1 MDQDGDAVI
10 FTCNDH
16 HLKTFKK
23 MEGYRKDSKLC
34 DIILVV
40 GEKRIKAHRLV
51 LAAFSDYFSALFT
64 GELCEKGQSVV
75 HLTDMDPQAV
85 EDLVQYAY
93 TSHIEIRVDNVENLL
108 SVSCILQIDEVKE
121 ACSEFMKHQ
130 LHPSNCLGIRAF
142 ADGHGCSELYKI
154 ADAFTKE
161 RFVDVVKNQEFVL
174 LSSECVARLLSSD
187 DLNVSS
193 ESQIFDA
200 LCMWAEYD
208 KESRKKVLPRLLGL
222 VRLPLL
228 APEFLVDK
236 VEMSSLFRDISSCRE
251 LIIEAM
257 KYQLLP
263 KRRFQLQNSRTTPRK
278 STVGKLYVV
287 GGMDS
292 SKGAIQI
299 EHYDPRK
306 NQWSVVSPMVT
317 RRLQFDV
324 AVVGGNL
331 YVVGG
336 RDGLKTLN
344 TVECYNPRT
353 KQWSPVPSMSTH
365 RHGLGVATLNGP
377 LYAVGGHDGWSY
389 LSTVERFD
397 PDTKQW
403 SFVTPM
409 TTARSTV
416 GVAILNGRLYAV
428 GGRDGSSCLNS
439 VERYDP
445 HTNKW
450 SVTCPMLKRRGGVG
464 VAVLDNF
471 LYALGGHDAPASQ
484 DCSRQFDSVERYNPN
499 TDQWTMVAPM
509 INCRDAVG
517 AACLGDRLY
526 AIGGYDGSKYLSAVE
541 SYDPEKNKWEEV
553 ASLNSGRAAACVVSV
568 SSDPVAG

>member
-1 MDQDGDAVI
+1 
-10 FTCNDH
+10 
-16 HLKTFKK
+16 
-23 MEGYRKDSKLC
+23 
-34 DIILVV
+34 
-40 GEKRIKAHRLV
+40 
-51 LAAFSDYFSALFT
+51 
-64 GELCEKGQSVV
+64 
-75 HLTDMDPQAV
+75 
-85 EDLVQYAY
+85 
-93 TSHIEIRVDNVENLL
+93 
-108 SVSCILQIDEVKE
+108 
-121 ACSEFMKHQ
+121 MK
-130 LHPSNCLGIRAF
+130 S
-142 ADGHGCSELYKI
+142 
-154 ADAFTKE
+154 
-161 RFVDVVKNQEFVL
+161 QEFVL
-174 LSSECVARLLSSD
+174 LSAECVAQLLSSD
-187 DLNVSS
+187 ELNVTS

-200 LCMWAEYD
+200 LEKWAEHD
-208 KESRKKVLPRLLGL
+208 EEHRKKFLARLLGL

-228 APEFLVDK
+228 ESDFLVDR
-236 VEMSSLFRDISSCRE
+236 VEMSPLFRDIGPCRE

-263 KRRFQLQNSRTTPRK
+263 KRRFQLQNSRTTPRR
-278 STVGKLYVV
+278 STVGKLFVV

-299 EHYDPRK
+299 EQYDPRK

-324 AVVGGNL
+324 AVLNGSL

-353 KQWSPVPSMSTH
+353 RQWSPVPSMSTH
-365 RHGLGVATLNGP
+365 RHGLGVATLSGP

-397 PDTKQW
+397 PETKQW
-403 SFVTPM
+403 NFIAPM

-416 GVAILNGRLYAV
+416 GVAVLNGRLYAV
-428 GGRDGSSCLNS
+428 GGRDGSACLNS
-439 VERYDP
+439 VESYDP

-450 SVTCPMLKRRGGVG
+450 TVNCPMLKRRGGVG

-471 LYALGGHDAPASQ
+471 LYAMGGHDAPASQ

-541 SYDPEKNKWEEV
+541 CYDPEKNKWEEV
-553 ASLNSGRAAACVVSV
+553 ASLNCGRAAACVVAVPSN
-568 SSDPVAG
+568 ANQ

>member
-1 MDQDGDAVI
+1 M
-10 FTCNDH
+10 FTSNDH
-16 HLKTFKK
+16 LARTFKK
-23 MEGYRKDSKLC
+23 MNDFRKSSQLC
-34 DIILVV
+34 DIVLVV
-40 GEKRIKAHRLV
+40 GDKRIKAHRLV
-51 LAAFSDYFSALFT
+51 LAAFSDYFSAMFT
-64 GELCEKGQSVV
+64 GDLSENGQAEVN
-75 HLTDMDPQAV
+75 LTDLDPQAV
-85 EDLVQYAY
+85 EALIQYAY

-108 SVSCILQIDEVKE
+108 SVSCILQIDEVKD

-130 LHPSNCLGIRAF
+130 LHPSNCLGIRSF
-142 ADGHGCSELYKI
+142 AEGHGCNELYKI

-161 RFVDVVKNQEFVL
+161 RFVDVVKSQEFVFL
-174 LSSECVARLLSSD
+174 NAECVGQLLKSE
-187 DLNVSS
+187 DLNVTS
-193 ESQIFDA
+193 ESQIFEA
-200 LCMWAEYD
+200 LCVWAEHD
-208 KESRKKVLPRLLGL
+208 EQSRKRYLAKLLGF

-228 APEFLVDK
+228 TPEFLVDK
-236 VEMSSLFRDISSCRE
+236 VEMSSLFRDMSPCRE

-263 KRRFQLQNSRTTPRK
+263 KRRFQLQNSRTTPRR

-306 NQWSVVSPMVT
+306 NQWSVVAPMVT

-331 YVVGG
+331 YIVGG

-344 TVECYNPRT
+344 TVECYNPKT

-365 RHGLGVATLNGP
+365 RHGLGVATLDGP

-397 PDTKQW
+397 PATKQW
-403 SFVTPM
+403 SFVAPM

-416 GVAILNGRLYAV
+416 GVAVLNGRLYAV
-428 GGRDGSSCLNS
+428 GGRDGSACLSS
-439 VERYDP
+439 VECYDP

-450 SVTCPMLKRRGGVG
+450 TVTCPMIKRRGGVG

-471 LYALGGHDAPASQ
+471 LYAMGGHDAPASQ

-517 AACLGDRLY
+517 ATCLGDKLY
-526 AIGGYDGSKYLSAVE
+526 AIGGYDGTKYLSAVE

-568 SSDPVAG
+568 PSCSVAK

>member
-1 MDQDGDAVI
+1 M
-10 FTCNDH
+10 ND
-16 HLKTFKK
+16 F
-23 MEGYRKDSKLC
+23 RKSSQLC
-34 DIILVV
+34 DIVLVV
-40 GEKRIKAHRLV
+40 GDKRIKAHRLV
-51 LAAFSDYFSALFT
+51 LAAFSDYFSAMFT
-64 GELCEKGQSVV
+64 GDLSENGQAEVN
-75 HLTDMDPQAV
+75 LTDLDPQAV
-85 EDLVQYAY
+85 EALIQYAY

-108 SVSCILQIDEVKE
+108 SVSCILQIDEVKD

-130 LHPSNCLGIRAF
+130 LHPSNCLGIRSF
-142 ADGHGCSELYKI
+142 AEGHGCNELYKI

-161 RFVDVVKNQEFVL
+161 RFVDVVKSQEFVFL
-174 LSSECVARLLSSD
+174 NAECVGQLLKSE
-187 DLNVSS
+187 DLNVTS
-193 ESQIFDA
+193 ESQIFEA
-200 LCMWAEYD
+200 LCVWAEHD
-208 KESRKKVLPRLLGL
+208 EQSRKRYLAKLLGF

-228 APEFLVDK
+228 TPEFLVDK
-236 VEMSSLFRDISSCRE
+236 VEMSSLFRDMSPCRE

-263 KRRFQLQNSRTTPRK
+263 KRRFQLQNSRTTPRR

-306 NQWSVVSPMVT
+306 NQWSVVAPMVT

-331 YVVGG
+331 YIVGG

-344 TVECYNPRT
+344 TVECYNPKT

-365 RHGLGVATLNGP
+365 RHGLGVATLDGP

-397 PDTKQW
+397 PATKQW
-403 SFVTPM
+403 SFVAPM

-416 GVAILNGRLYAV
+416 GVAVLNGRLYAV
-428 GGRDGSSCLNS
+428 GGRDGSACLSS
-439 VERYDP
+439 VECYDP

-450 SVTCPMLKRRGGVG
+450 TVTCPMIKRRGGVG

-471 LYALGGHDAPASQ
+471 LYAMGGHDAPASQ

-517 AACLGDRLY
+517 ATCLGDKLY
-526 AIGGYDGSKYLSAVE
+526 AIGGYDGTKYLSAVE

-568 SSDPVAG
+568 PSCSVAK